1 MNRRVATY
9 ENLRAYNARFRLAPE
24 RPLDRF
30 VGANPSGAQSESAE
44 QLGNCVGINVGN
56 GQQSRD
62 RRRCSD
68 TGQLDHHDAH
78 DIVDE
83 GVAQKL
89 FLALLTQYAR
99 FIPGVI
105 PG

>member
-1 MNRRVATY
+1 MHRRVATHK
-9 ENLRAYNARFRLAPE
+9 NLHSRNTRFRLAPE
-24 RPLDRF
+24 RPLDRC

-44 QLGNCVGINVGN
+44 QLGNCVEINVGN
-56 GQQSRD
+56 GQQTRD

-78 DIVDE
+78 DIVGE

-89 FLALLTQYAR
+89 FLALLAQHAR